1 MGVLCGYWGR
11 IPSARPGGDGR
22 CEVVAW
28 RMDDR

>member
-11 IPSARPGGDGR
+11 IPSARPGGDGG
-22 CEVVAW
+22 CEVAAW